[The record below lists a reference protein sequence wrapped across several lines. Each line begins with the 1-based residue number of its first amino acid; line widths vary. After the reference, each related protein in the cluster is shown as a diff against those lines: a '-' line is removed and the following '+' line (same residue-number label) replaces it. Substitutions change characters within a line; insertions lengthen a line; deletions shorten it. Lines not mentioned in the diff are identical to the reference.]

1 MEGSI
6 MTFWMQKEDPEYY
19 DDNAPYDP
27 EDPTNPGD
35 FPDDNLNDILREVSF
50 DPFDTINS

>member
-1 MEGSI
+1 

-19 DDNAPYDP
+19 GDDKLYDP

-35 FPDDNLNDILREVSF
+35 FPDDTLDDILREVSF

>member
-1 MEGSI
+1 

>member
-1 MEGSI
+1 

-19 DDNAPYDP
+19 GDDKPYDP

-35 FPDDNLNDILREVSF
+35 FPDDTLDDILREVSF